1 MKLSESFQLK
11 ILITIQGDSG
21 NDFRPLIPR
30 DNEIY
35 NPGNSQYGFILINAD
50 TAGIEIT
57 ESCSDNTTKIF

>member
-35 NPGNSQYGFILINAD
+35 NPGNS
-50 TAGIEIT
+50 
-57 ESCSDNTTKIF
+57 